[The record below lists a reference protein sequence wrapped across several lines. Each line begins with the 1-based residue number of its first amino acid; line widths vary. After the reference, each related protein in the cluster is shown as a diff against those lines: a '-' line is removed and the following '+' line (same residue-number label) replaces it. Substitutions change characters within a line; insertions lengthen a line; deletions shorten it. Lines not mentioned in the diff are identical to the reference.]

1 MFHSALGLILYPGD
15 SMKLLPTLLLAACVP
30 SAFATSFTVTD
41 PFNAPCSNSSSS
53 SCDVM
58 GDPLG
63 FDIQKG
69 VFNFGATSAT
79 IDLYFNF
86 GLNTATS
93 LSPFAVNSV
102 VLSLG
107 DLFLS
112 GSGFNYGIALQTH
125 NTPVSGNVT
134 GGVLYQI
141 NNSNGVLTAAQAL
154 GNPTTISYRPTE
166 IVWLRNDGAGSLT
179 NLVAGSVSI
188 LGNQGNGVTAPEFK
202 ATITLNYAAGSQ
214 VATNLQSLTGAGV
227 HFASA
232 TCGNDVMNGVP
243 EPASL
248 GLIGGGL
255 LAFAGL
261 RFRKSR
267 QK

>member
-1 MFHSALGLILYPGD
+1 M
-15 SMKLLPTLLLAACVP
+15 V
-30 SAFATSFTVTD
+30 
-41 PFNAPCSNSSSS
+41 
-53 SCDVM
+53 

-86 GLNTATS
+86 GINTASS
-93 LSPFAVNSV
+93 LSPFSVNSV
-102 VLSLG
+102 ILSLG

-112 GSGFNYGIALQTH
+112 GNGFNYGIALQTH
-125 NTPVSGNVT
+125 NTAVSGNVV

-154 GNPTTISYRPTE
+154 NNPTSIAYRPNE

-179 NLVAGSVSI
+179 NLVNGAVTI
-188 LGNQGNGVTAPEFK
+188 LTNQGNGTTAPEFK

-214 VATNLQSLTGAGV
+214 VANNLQSLTGAGI
-227 HFASA
+227 HFSSA
-232 TCGNDVMNGVP
+232 TCGNDVLNGVP

-255 LAFAGL
+255 LAFAGI
-261 RFRKSR
+261 RIHKNRK
-267 QK
+267 K

>member
-1 MFHSALGLILYPGD
+1 
-15 SMKLLPTLLLAACVP
+15 MKLLPTLLLAACVP

-41 PFNAPCSNSSSS
+41 PFNAPCSNSGSPT
-53 SCDVM
+53 CDVI

-69 VFNFGATSAT
+69 VFNIGANSAT

-93 LSPFAVNSV
+93 TAPFSVNSV

-112 GSGFNYGIALQTH
+112 GNGFNYGIALQTH
-125 NTPVSGNVT
+125 NTAVSGNVT

-141 NNSNGVLTAAQAL
+141 NNANGTLTAAQAL
-154 GNPTTISYRPTE
+154 GSPTSISYRPTE
-166 IVWLRNDGAGSLT
+166 TVWLRNDGANSLT
-179 NLVAGSVSI
+179 SLVNGAVTIAGA
-188 LGNQGNGVTAPEFK
+188 QGNGVTAPEFK
-202 ATITLNYAAGSQ
+202 ATITLNYVAGSS
-214 VATNLQSLTGAGV
+214 VAQNLQSLNAGGV

-248 GLIGGGL
+248 GMIGAGL
-255 LAFAGL
+255 LAFAGI
-261 RFRKSR
+261 RFRQTRK
-267 QK
+267 K